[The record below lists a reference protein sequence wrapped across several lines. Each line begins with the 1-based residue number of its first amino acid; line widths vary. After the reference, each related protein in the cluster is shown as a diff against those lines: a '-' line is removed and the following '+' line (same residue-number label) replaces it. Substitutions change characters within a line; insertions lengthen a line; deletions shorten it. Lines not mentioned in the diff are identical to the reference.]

1 MSPDD
6 ELLKLARL
14 GSDIEA
20 ELETP
25 LFKYVLGRM
34 VERVDELKEKLVD
47 LCPDQQ
53 ATEIRRT
60 PAEIKRFDCMQRD
73 IEQIINDGRQAYREI
88 VEQEQVEDL

>member
-34 VERVDELKEKLVD
+34 VERVDALKEKLVD

-53 ATEIRRT
+53 ASEIRRT
-60 PAEIKRFDCMQRD
+60 QAEIKRFDCMQRD

>member
-1 MSPDD
+1 MLQND

-34 VERVDELKEKLVD
+34 VDRVEELKEKLVD
-47 LCPDQQ
+47 LCPEQQ
-53 ATEIRRT
+53 SSEIRNVQ
-60 PAEIKRFDCMQRD
+60 AEIKRFSCMQQD
-73 IEQIINDGRQAYREI
+73 IEQIVNDGRQAYREI
-88 VEQEQVEDL
+88 VDQEQVEDL

>member
-1 MSPDD
+1 MTSD
-6 ELLKLARL
+6 EDVLGLARL
-14 GSDIEA
+14 GADIEA

-47 LCPDQQ
+47 LCPEQQ
-53 ATEIRRT
+53 ASEIRRT
-60 PAEIKRFDCMQRD
+60 QAEIKRFDCMQQD

-88 VEQEQVEDL
+88 VEAEQVEDL

>member
-25 LFKYVLGRM
+25 LFKYVLGRL

-53 ATEIRRT
+53 ASEIRRT
-60 PAEIKRFDCMQRD
+60 QAEIKRFDCMQRD

>member
-47 LCPDQQ
+47 LCPDHQ
-53 ATEIRRT
+53 ASEIRRT
-60 PAEIKRFDCMQRD
+60 QAEIKRFDCMQRD

>member
-25 LFKYVLGRM
+25 LFKYVLGRI

-53 ATEIRRT
+53 ASEIRRT
-60 PAEIKRFDCMQRD
+60 QAEIKRFDCMQRD

>member
-6 ELLKLARL
+6 ELLKLTRL

-53 ATEIRRT
+53 ASEIRRT
-60 PAEIKRFDCMQRD
+60 QAEIKRFDCMQRD

>member
-53 ATEIRRT
+53 ASEIRRT
-60 PAEIKRFDCMQRD
+60 QAEIKRFDCMQRD
-73 IEQIINDGRQAYREI
+73 IEQIINDGRQAYREV